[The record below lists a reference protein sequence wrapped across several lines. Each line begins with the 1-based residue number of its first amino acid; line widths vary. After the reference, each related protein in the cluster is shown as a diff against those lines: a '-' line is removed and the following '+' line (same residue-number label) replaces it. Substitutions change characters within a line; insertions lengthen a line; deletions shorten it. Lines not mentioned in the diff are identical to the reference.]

1 MNIIIITFADWA
13 AEVWV
18 SDRVGT
24 LDRRT
29 LFLTANNI
37 SSLQQTQCMK
47 KNQSLKTAIGAC
59 LVKAFEG

>member
-1 MNIIIITFADWA
+1 MIIITLADWA

-18 SDRVGT
+18 SDRVGA

-29 LFLTANNI
+29 LFLMANNI
-37 SSLQQTQCMK
+37 SSLQQIRK
-47 KNQSLKTAIGAC
+47 KIRVFKTALGAC

>member
-18 SDRVGT
+18 SDRVGA

-37 SSLQQTQCMK
+37 SSLQQTQCIK
-47 KNQSLKTAIGAC
+47 KKSEFENSLRWMLSQG
-59 LVKAFEG
+59 F

>member
-18 SDRVGT
+18 PDRVGA

-29 LFLTANNI
+29 FFFMANNI
-37 SSLQQTQCMK
+37 SSLQQIK
-47 KNQSLKTAIGAC
+47 KNQSLKTALVAC
-59 LVKAFEG
+59 LVKAFKG